1 MAGDD
6 KCIACMD
13 ELPSDGRLMTCAEYH
28 IISYPIRISYH
39 IGQNCSGIAANTFTT
54 MGQTKH
60 DNWVCKTCRTAKK
73 RGGSGA
79 QGVGPATDSGEVLS
93 GLMEEV
99 KGLHIKLDAFLF
111 LKTEVSELATTV
123 REMEASV
130 YFVSKRYNSVMDELK
145 SAQEKVA
152 TQEVEMKSLREM
164 LQTQSHQIEQLLREQ
179 NDAEQ
184 YSRRANMEI
193 TGLNLAQ
200 NENLSEWIEKLVELL
215 EVPKFSSEDIVR
227 IHRLPAKQGAIPAV
241 LVRFASV
248 AIKETWFGL
257 RGKLRQLHDSDTI
270 SKLFFNENF
279 TRANRRLFRL
289 QESLQD
295 KGLQVCLG

>member
-6 KCIACMD
+6 NKCIACMD
-13 ELPSDGRLMTCAEYH
+13 ELPSDGRLMTCAECKL
-28 IISYPIRISYH
+28 SYH

-54 MGQTKH
+54 MGQTKR

-73 RGGSGA
+73 RGGSGE
-79 QGVGPATDSGEVLS
+79 QGAGTATDSGEVLS

-99 KGLHIKLDAFLF
+99 KSLHSKLDALLL
-111 LKTEVSELATTV
+111 LKTEVSKLGTTV
-123 REMEASV
+123 REMKASV
-130 YFVSKRYNSVMDELK
+130 SFVSKRYDSVMDELK

-193 TGLNLAQ
+193 NGLKLAQ
-200 NENLSEWIEKLVELL
+200 NENLSEWIEKLAELL
-215 EVPKFSSEDIVR
+215 EVPQFSSVDIVA
-227 IHRLPAKQGAIPAV
+227 IHRLPAKQGTIPVV

-248 AIKETWFGL
+248 ANKETWFEFA
-257 RGKLRQLHDSDTI
+257 RKASPAT
-270 SKLFFNENF
+270 
-279 TRANRRLFRL
+279 
-289 QESLQD
+289 
-295 KGLQVCLG
+295 